1 MIYSCDAPQGTFLG
15 RPLFTMC
22 TTLST
27 LISSV
32 ALNHHLNAD
41 DINFSSQFTVVTL
54 TQVSPTFRMLCNR
67 FPYGNLQIFL
77 LFKS

>member
-15 RPLFTMC
+15 RPRVTMY

-41 DINFSSQFTVVTL
+41 DINSSSHT
-54 TQVSPTFRMLCNR
+54 
-67 FPYGNLQIFL
+67 
-77 LFKS
+77 